1 MVEVRVVF
9 EGVEPAADDVN
20 RAIVKDLA
28 DKTRRGLRGRV
39 EAGASGGGLCYGYDV
54 VSGPAG
60 EGRGQ
65 RRINEAE
72 AAVVRRIFRDFANGL
87 SPKRIALAL
96 NGESISG
103 PSGAAWSP
111 STIYGN
117 HERGTGILNN
127 ELYIGRLVWNRLR
140 YLKDPNTG
148 KRVSRL
154 NAPDL
159 WVVSEVPDLRI
170 VDQDLWDAVKR
181 RQASVRTV
189 GADTGKATAVA
200 LWDRRR
206 PRYLFSGLMV
216 CGRCGGGYSKIS
228 ANLFGCSTARNKGPT
243 ACTNLL
249 NIRRDVLEET
259 VLAGLRERLLDPTL
273 FKVFA
278 EEFTTAVN
286 RQRRDESRRIDDLRA
301 EETSIARRIA
311 KLVSAIADGLPA
323 RSVRDELMRL
333 EARQDELAALIAAAP
348 EALPPLLHPNLPE
361 VYRRKVAHLHTL
373 LEHPDTKAEAMDLI
387 RSLVEAIVLTPE
399 DGTLRVD
406 LRGELAAILGLCAD
420 SKKPGAVSGAG
431 LLEQVMMVA
440 GAGFEPATFRL

>member
-1 MVEVRVVF
+1 M
-9 EGVEPAADDVN
+9 
-20 RAIVKDLA
+20 
-28 DKTRRGLRGRV
+28 
-39 EAGASGGGLCYGYDV
+39 
-54 VSGPAG
+54 
-60 EGRGQ
+60 
-65 RRINEAE
+65 
-72 AAVVRRIFRDFANGL
+72 
-87 SPKRIALAL
+87 
-96 NGESISG
+96 
-103 PSGAAWSP
+103 
-111 STIYGN
+111 
-117 HERGTGILNN
+117 
-127 ELYIGRLVWNRLR
+127 
-140 YLKDPNTG
+140 
-148 KRVSRL
+148 
-154 NAPDL
+154 
-159 WVVSEVPDLRI
+159 VSEVPDLRV

-181 RQASVRTV
+181 RQASVRTA

-216 CGRCGGGYSKIS
+216 CGCCGGGYSKIS

-286 RQRRDESRRIDDLRA
+286 RQRRDESRRIDDLRV

-373 LEHPDTKAEAMDLI
+373 LEHTDTKAEAMDLI
-387 RSLVEAIVLTPE
+387 RSLVEAIALTPE

-420 SKKPGAVSGAG
+420 SKKPGTVSGAG